1 MTFLDTNILVY
12 VLDVRDERK
21 QSIASAIATV
31 ARGSRDYIISAQV
44 LNEFANVA
52 MCKLGKTGTETS
64 EFVELFRAIQ
74 TVPVQ
79 PEWTV
84 RAIAI
89 MGTYGIQFFDA
100 LLLAAAEA
108 NGCDE
113 ILTEDL
119 SDGQVYC
126 GVRAVNPF
134 ASTLLATPLTTR
146 L

>member
-1 MTFLDTNILVY
+1 MTFLDTNVFVY
-12 VLDVRDERK
+12 SVDLRDVRK
-21 QSIASAIATV
+21 QRIARSIVFEAKKS
-31 ARGSRDYIISAQV
+31 DKYLISAQV

-52 MCKLGKTGTETS
+52 LGKLRLTKEQTLVMVNK
-64 EFVELFRAIQ
+64 FVAIRA
-74 TVPVQ
+74 VPVL

-84 RAIAI
+84 RALEI

-134 ASTLLATPLTTR
+134 AST
-146 L
+146 